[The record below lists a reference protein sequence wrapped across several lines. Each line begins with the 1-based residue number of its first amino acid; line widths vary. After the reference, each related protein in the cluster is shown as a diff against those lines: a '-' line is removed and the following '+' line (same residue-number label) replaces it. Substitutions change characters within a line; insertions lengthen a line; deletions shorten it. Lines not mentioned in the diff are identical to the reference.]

1 MISKEYLTYLFKS
14 KKVLV
19 VFIALI
25 FMLIGVSTDE
35 YVAELLNFAF
45 ATLLCFALPCLLF
58 MYVHDKKAVDTYYQ
72 LPIKREALLV
82 TSILFIWIVVYV
94 PYMLSTVV
102 SILKEYSFM
111 LDPGYFASAF
121 GFLALIVVNTY
132 LYLLAN
138 SVFDGVVMMCAY
150 EVLPYVFF
158 IVLDTV
164 LSTFVAGFSYSM
176 ISWVQYIS
184 PVLNA
189 YGLSIGSS
197 YQIDVRIMSGILAT
211 IYLLTCGY
219 LLYKSYSVRKVERAG
234 TGSSY
239 PLAYPFIIK
248 IYTFLVVLGFVSSM
262 FDSYSFINAFFND
275 LFLLVIVFAI
285 YIAAQFVYKRKFY
298 FDWKLPVFF
307 IGTIALSLVL
317 CLVLKYT
324 RGFNLSYSY
333 PKTYENTNVYI
344 YSSFDENEETELS
357 EYLKSQN
364 VYDGSWYYLNV
375 NVDKGYTAKY
385 DPEVEEILNRYRNT
399 LIEDFYAKKEDA
411 YFWHHSSMN
420 VYKYTP
426 GIYLFENNYFYR
438 GDHELSMKD
447 IFTLAKYPYV
457 DVRVD
462 CDGVIYKIEKDGNL
476 RFVESYYEPQYY
488 KEEVVTE

>member
-14 KKVLV
+14 KKVMV

-25 FMLIGVSTDE
+25 FMLIGVSADE
-35 YVAELLNFAF
+35 FSAELLNFAF

-58 MYVHDKKAVDTYYQ
+58 MYVHDRKAVDTYYQ

-121 GFLALIVVNTY
+121 GFLAMIVVNTY

-150 EVLPYVFF
+150 EVLPLVLF
-158 IVLDTV
+158 IVLETV
-164 LSTFVAGFSYSM
+164 LNTFVAGFSHSM
-176 ISWVQYIS
+176 IGWVQYIS
-184 PVLNA
+184 PVMNA

-197 YQIDVRIMSGILAT
+197 YQLDVRIMSGILAT
-211 IYLLTCGY
+211 VYLFVCGY
-219 LLYKSYSVRKVERAG
+219 LLYKSYSNRKVERAG

-248 IYTFLVVLGFVSSM
+248 IYTFLIVFGFVSSM
-262 FDSYSFINAFFND
+262 FDSYSFFDAFFNNM
-275 LFLLVIVFAI
+275 FLLVITFAI
-285 YIAAQFVYKRKFY
+285 YIAAQFVYKRRFY
-298 FDWKLPVFF
+298 FDWKMPVFF

-317 CLVLKYT
+317 CLTLKYT

-333 PKTYENTNVYI
+333 PRTYENTNVYI
-344 YSSFDENEETELS
+344 YSSSLENELTELGQ
-357 EYLKSQN
+357 YLKSQEI
-364 VYDGSWYYLNV
+364 YDDSWYYLNI
-375 NVDKGYTAKY
+375 NIDNGYTDRF

-399 LIEDFYAKKEDA
+399 LIEDFYTNKEDN
-411 YFWHHSSMN
+411 YYWHHSSMN
-420 VYKYTP
+420 VFKYTP
-426 GIYLFENNYFYR
+426 GVYLFDNDYLYR
-438 GDHELSMKD
+438 GDHELSLKD
-447 IFTLAKYPYV
+447 IFTLAKYSYI
-457 DVRVD
+457 DVRIDFNSAV
-462 CDGVIYKIEKDGNL
+462 YKIDINGDL
-476 RFVESYYEPQYY
+476 IFVESYYEPDYF
-488 KEEVVTE
+488 KEEIVTE